1 MDAKQLRKD
10 MALWIIRLNA
20 DDPDE
25 RQQAQIEFEAWK
37 IRHPEYQGQLDQMLN
52 FSETMQQL
60 SVTHGIASQNIQDSM
75 QVSRQSSQQ
84 IQQLFTK
91 AFMLCLS
98 VGAAGYIAHNSAVFS
113 YYTAGLKTDTGE
125 MQSFILED
133 GSKITLGAKSAIKLD
148 FKPGKRQINLVQGDL
163 YIDVAKDRNRP
174 LIIHTPQADFKA
186 LGTRFIVHQ
195 YASSSTLSM
204 LHSKV
209 ETRSS
214 GASHALKVVQQGE
227 TLTADAQGLSEI
239 SALSIPSAELAWQKH
254 QILADN
260 LPLSDL
266 LTRLGRYHHQ
276 YLAFNHSALSRYKV
290 SGVINTRQDL
300 DKTLS
305 LLLVQH
311 PQLKIRKIG
320 SHVIWITANE

>member
-60 SVTHGIASQNIQDSM
+60 SATHGIASQNIQDSM
-75 QVSRQSSQQ
+75 QVSRQSRQQ

-113 YYTAGLKTDTGE
+113 YYTADLKTDTGE

-133 GSKITLGAKSAIKLD
+133 GSKITLAAKSAIKLD
-148 FKPGKRQINLVQGDL
+148 FKSGPVLNELAFCAFLNCLRPCDVEDHRLVSRL
-163 YIDVAKDRNRP
+163 
-174 LIIHTPQADFKA
+174 
-186 LGTRFIVHQ
+186 
-195 YASSSTLSM
+195 
-204 LHSKV
+204 
-209 ETRSS
+209 
-214 GASHALKVVQQGE
+214 LKVKH
-227 TLTADAQGLSEI
+227 GL
-239 SALSIPSAELAWQKH
+239 L
-254 QILADN
+254 
-260 LPLSDL
+260 
-266 LTRLGRYHHQ
+266 
-276 YLAFNHSALSRYKV
+276 
-290 SGVINTRQDL
+290 
-300 DKTLS
+300 
-305 LLLVQH
+305 
-311 PQLKIRKIG
+311 
-320 SHVIWITANE
+320 

>member
-1 MDAKQLRKD
+1 
-10 MALWIIRLNA
+10 
-20 DDPDE
+20 
-25 RQQAQIEFEAWK
+25 
-37 IRHPEYQGQLDQMLN
+37 
-52 FSETMQQL
+52 
-60 SVTHGIASQNIQDSM
+60 
-75 QVSRQSSQQ
+75 
-84 IQQLFTK
+84 
-91 AFMLCLS
+91 MLCLS

-113 YYTAGLKTDTGE
+113 YYTADLKTDTGE

-133 GSKITLGAKSAIKLD
+133 GSKITLGAKSAINLD
-148 FKPGKRQINLVQGDL
+148 FKSEKRQINLVQGDL
-163 YIDVAKDRNRP
+163 YIDVAKDQNRP

-214 GASHALKVVQQGE
+214 SASHALKVVQQGE

-239 SALSIPSAELAWQKH
+239 SALSIPSAELAWQKQ

-260 LPLSDL
+260 LPLPDL

-276 YLAFNHSALSRYKV
+276 YLVFNHSALSHYKV
-290 SGVINTRQDL
+290 SGVINAQQDL

-311 PQLKIRKIG
+311 PQLKIRKIS
-320 SHVIWITANE
+320 SHVIAITANE